1 MRVLVLDDD
10 EFMLEFITHLLREL
24 GVSEVL
30 VATDGRAGLFVLA
43 AQVAEIDLLICDIEM
58 PGMDGIEFL
67 RNIADQ
73 GYCGKIALFSG
84 VDEDL
89 LKAVERL
96 ALVRK
101 LNIIGSLTKPV
112 TIGALAAVLQQLSS
126 PRQSTP
132 DPDKIQQV
140 FDVEEIEK
148 ALTADQIDVYYQ
160 PKISALTGHVTGVE
174 CLARLRHA
182 QYGHLTPDN
191 FIPVIECSGLINDF
205 TSRVLRKSAN
215 QLNMWL
221 RQALDLRISVK
232 VSMENL
238 DRFNLPEIYE
248 RTVRACNVPIERITL
263 EMTEGKLG
271 KDFAQTLDIL
281 TRLRLKGFGLAIDDF
296 GTGYS
301 SMETLKHMP
310 FTEMKIDRAFAHGA
324 TNDVVTRAILESSIK
339 LGRTLN
345 LNVVVEGIET
355 ETDYHLAVELGCD
368 EIQGFF
374 VAKPMPADDFIKWY
388 IAHESTNDKRF

>member
-101 LNIIGSLTKPV
+101 LNVIGSLTKPV

-132 DPDKIQQV
+132 DPDKI
-140 FDVEEIEK
+140 
-148 ALTADQIDVYYQ
+148 
-160 PKISALTGHVTGVE
+160 
-174 CLARLRHA
+174 
-182 QYGHLTPDN
+182 
-191 FIPVIECSGLINDF
+191 
-205 TSRVLRKSAN
+205 
-215 QLNMWL
+215 
-221 RQALDLRISVK
+221 
-232 VSMENL
+232 
-238 DRFNLPEIYE
+238 
-248 RTVRACNVPIERITL
+248 
-263 EMTEGKLG
+263 
-271 KDFAQTLDIL
+271 
-281 TRLRLKGFGLAIDDF
+281 
-296 GTGYS
+296 
-301 SMETLKHMP
+301 
-310 FTEMKIDRAFAHGA
+310 
-324 TNDVVTRAILESSIK
+324 
-339 LGRTLN
+339 
-345 LNVVVEGIET
+345 
-355 ETDYHLAVELGCD
+355 
-368 EIQGFF
+368 
-374 VAKPMPADDFIKWY
+374 
-388 IAHESTNDKRF
+388 